1 MPYTTPTVNY
11 CATINGTYT
20 TLTGVQSVSIV
31 RGRDYYQ
38 DNFKASSCVVEL
50 IPATSYA
57 LPIAIGQFI
66 DVRDTNSSS
75 SRAYFTGKITDVRRD
90 YAIPYNSGTG
100 YAPGDRITITATG
113 GTGLM
118 GQNSLLTGGAYTFT
132 DCVTQCVETATAA
145 GITLPVTSVTQT
157 VQSGL
162 ATIPSQSAIDICN
175 QLARSGQF
183 NIDDY
188 DINRNAAYGTAGVGF
203 YNKQSISK
211 TFTDTGVG
219 VKYNGLAFQS
229 SAQSTFNKV
238 NVIPVGLTTQVSQAA
253 SGPYNSLEYNTYN
266 KTTGDALTLA
276 NYLYALF
283 NSATQ
288 VAPYQLTTTTAVDS
302 SCLDVATCASSLG
315 EYTWIGAGVTV
326 KFRGTS
332 YLAAIQ
338 QVQTTFYPDYAQ
350 VQLTL
355 SPSLGVPFT
364 LDSATFGILD
374 SNRLGYP

>member
-1 MPYTTPTVNY
+1 MAYTSPTVNY
-11 CATINGTYT
+11 CATVNGTYT
-20 TLTGVQSVSIV
+20 TLTGIQSVSIV

-38 DNFKASSCVVEL
+38 DNFKASSCVIEL

-66 DVRDTNSSS
+66 DVRDANTAT
-75 SRAYFTGKITDVRRD
+75 SRAYFAGKITDVRRD

-118 GQNSLLTGGAYTFT
+118 AQNTLFGGTAFAYT
-132 DCVTQCVETATAA
+132 DCAFQTYEVAAAA
-145 GITLPVTSVTQT
+145 GVVWTYNVSNSVTSSLTT
-157 VQSGL
+157 MP
-162 ATIPSQSAIDICN
+162 AQSALDICN
-175 QLARSGQF
+175 QLARTGQF
-183 NIDDY
+183 NIDDG
-188 DINRNAAYGTAGVGF
+188 DQNRNAANAQFFVF
-203 YNKQSISK
+203 NKQSITK
-211 TFTDTGVG
+211 TFTDTGAG
-219 VKYNGLAFQS
+219 IKYNGLAFQS
-229 SAQSTFNKV
+229 SAQSTFNKI
-238 NVIPVGLTTQVSQAA
+238 NVIPVGLTAQVSQAA
-253 SGPYNSLEYNTYN
+253 SGPYNSLDYNTYN

-283 NSATQ
+283 NTATQ
-288 VAPYQLTTTTAVDS
+288 VAPYQLTTTTAVDA
-302 SCLDVATCASSLG
+302 SCLDVATVASPAG
-315 EYTWIGAGVTV
+315 EYTWIGAGVTIN
-326 KFRGTS
+326 FRGTS